1 MRKSYLTGLR
11 VRERKTGEYGM
22 VTDVTRDAD
31 PVLTVLVRGAK
42 RHLLASEATSMS
54 GTELIDMPESLTG
67 VYSSK
72 RVTLRVRIRG
82 RKLTAATVGGTEY
95 PCGKIIEDIGLKG
108 FLDRTERGNQDRILA
123 RRAKEE
129 EERRLRGIE
138 ISRRHEEEM
147 ERDREECER
156 LAREM
161 IVLPATIESVL
172 TVLKGVYAGAH
183 GRPAIAGTGYFCA
196 RYECGRQHAAAMR
209 LDEPI
214 RGHRK
219 IGYCVPARYLEE
231 YADVNALL
239 PEGGE

>member
-1 MRKSYLTGLR
+1 MRKSYLIGLK

-22 VTDVTRDAD
+22 VTGVTRDAD
-31 PVLTVLVRGAK
+31 SVLTVLVRGEEK
-42 RHLLASEATSMS
+42 HWLASEATSMN

-67 VYSSK
+67 VYGSK

-82 RKLTAATVGGTEY
+82 RKFTAATVGGTEY

-108 FLDRTERGNQDRILA
+108 LLARTERGNQDRILA

-129 EERRLRGIE
+129 EEKRLRGIE

-156 LAREM
+156 LAREK
-161 IVLPATIESVL
+161 VTLPATIESVL

-196 RYECGRQHAAAMR
+196 RYECGSRYAAAMK
-209 LDEPI
+209 LDAPI
-214 RGHRK
+214 CGHRK
-219 IGYCVPARYLEE
+219 IGYCVPAHYLEE
-231 YADVNALL
+231 YADVRRLM
-239 PEGGE
+239 PESEE